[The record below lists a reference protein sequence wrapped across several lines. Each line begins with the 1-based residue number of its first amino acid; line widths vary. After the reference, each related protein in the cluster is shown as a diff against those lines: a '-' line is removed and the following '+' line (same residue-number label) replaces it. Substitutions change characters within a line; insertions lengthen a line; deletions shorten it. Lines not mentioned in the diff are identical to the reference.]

1 MLVVK
6 GKPIC
11 SGDKANTGSEA
22 QALKKNHV
30 KHGVLLFA
38 SNHRGFDPLFHSSLR
53 SSSDMTDQQQRL
65 SIRFPVL
72 VNLVLPLIPAA
83 QIGLRIIQVF
93 DVIGFRERTASTF
106 A

>member
-1 MLVVK
+1 MAGTRRL
-6 GKPIC
+6 
-11 SGDKANTGSEA
+11 
-22 QALKKNHV
+22 
-30 KHGVLLFA
+30 
-38 SNHRGFDPLFHSSLR
+38 
-53 SSSDMTDQQQRL
+53 SSDQSALSPACWTWEIGVKRAVDTYHETISTKASSQEHVMTDQQQRL

-72 VNLVLPLIPAA
+72 VNLVLPLIPVA